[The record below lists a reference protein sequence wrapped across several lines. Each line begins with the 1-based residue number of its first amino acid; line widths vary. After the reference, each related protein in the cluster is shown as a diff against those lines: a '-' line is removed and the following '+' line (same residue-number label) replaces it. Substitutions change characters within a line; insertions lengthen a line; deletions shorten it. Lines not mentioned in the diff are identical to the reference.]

1 MGIRRAVSLAAIY
14 AIALQ
19 TILLGVL
26 PLTNGSPFSVICRS
40 DIRSIDFIDQAPGGA
55 DHLGGYGCDH
65 CILCNASVPLPPDTF
80 IVTELPLS
88 VSQVFRSA
96 WFAPTVGIASSPK
109 LARGPPQTVLM

>member
-1 MGIRRAVSLAAIY
+1 MAAIY

-19 TILLGVL
+19 TILLGVS
-26 PLTNGSPFSVICRS
+26 PLTDGSPVAGDAFSVICRS
-40 DIRSIDFIDQAPGGA
+40 DIRSIDSIDQAPGGA